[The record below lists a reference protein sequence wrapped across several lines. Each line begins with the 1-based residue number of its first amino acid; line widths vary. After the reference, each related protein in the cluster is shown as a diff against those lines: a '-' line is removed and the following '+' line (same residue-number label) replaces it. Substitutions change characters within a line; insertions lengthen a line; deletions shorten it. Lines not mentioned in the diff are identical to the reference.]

1 MKSIEVLRKKTIAY
15 KVDRFLLMHK
25 KNLDSVQITIIP
37 FRQTLFDKFV
47 S

>member
-25 KNLDSVQITIIP
+25 KKP
-37 FRQTLFDKFV
+37 RQCANYNYSIQTNV
-47 S
+47 V